1 MWHLL
6 QPIASLLV
14 GLFLGAFGL
23 IHSFRSF
30 PGMLGFNAFVQSLPA
45 ISGVLLFAVGLIA
58 IACGLALLITGFRS
72 MQKRMTELRW
82 YFQHRQR
89 FTDDEDDY
97 RYAHR

>member
-45 ISGVLLFAVGLIA
+45 ISGVLLFAVGLKP
-58 IACGLALLITGFRS
+58 CS
-72 MQKRMTELRW
+72 MRRGV
-82 YFQHRQR
+82 FS
-89 FTDDEDDY
+89 Y
-97 RYAHR
+97 RLFVVSH